1 MLFAVAILQAETMMS
16 KAVLA
21 LVPHPDD
28 AEFYAGGLLAR
39 LAAEGARV
47 HIVVATD
54 GRRGS
59 FEADSAVLSVVRAEE
74 MRRAAAA
81 LGANPPILL
90 GYLDGELDTL
100 PAGVLR
106 ERFIRAIRL
115 FRPDVVVAQDPYAP
129 FEPHPD
135 HRAVAWAATEALN
148 FARLPLYHPEHLAEG
163 LTPHLVVEKYF
174 YANVPALANKCVDI
188 GDHLQRKIAALAE
201 HRSQVAFLVAG
212 VLAEAE
218 AAGLNP
224 RAMFGE
230 GTDDPA
236 TLLAWAMQVEAA
248 KAGQGFGVQY
258 GEVYRFERFTP
269 LVESV
274 LAQAA
279 ASQVR

>member
-1 MLFAVAILQAETMMS
+1 VSAT
-16 KAVLA
+16 VLA

-28 AEFYAGGLLAR
+28 AEFYAGGLLAK

-59 FEADSAVLSVVRAEE
+59 FEADSDTLSAARAEE
-74 MRRAAAA
+74 MRRAAAV
-81 LGANPPILL
+81 LGAEPPILL
-90 GYLDGELDTL
+90 GYPDGELDML

-106 ERFIRAIRL
+106 EKFIRAIRQ
-115 FRPDVVVAQDPYAP
+115 FKPGTVVAQDPYAP

-135 HRAVAWAATEALN
+135 HRVVAWAATEALN
-148 FARLPLYHPEHLAEG
+148 FARLPLFHPEHLVEG
-163 LTPHLVVEKYF
+163 LAPHLVVEKYF
-174 YANVPALANKCVDI
+174 YTNVPTLANKCIDI
-188 GDHLQRKIAALAE
+188 SEHLTRKVAALAE

-212 VLAEAE
+212 VLYEAK

-224 RAMFGE
+224 RAMFGDE
-230 GTDDPA
+230 VGDPA
-236 TLLAWAMQVEAA
+236 ALLGWAVQVEAA
-248 KAGQGFGVQY
+248 KVGQQYGVPY

-269 LVESV
+269 LIESV

-279 ASQVR
+279 ADNPQ